1 MTGEVSFVSSYPVQ
15 LNIENPD
22 GTPAVSKVN
31 GYYSQEL
38 IGEKKNRFSFITAD
52 SGRYNVCLKT
62 TKVNSLEL
70 HIKLESG
77 VGNAVETEKP
87 KADNKLK
94 VVEHIASVS
103 KNLTIQLQNEMNDL
117 RRTGFEQHNVN
128 RSTTKNVILFGI
140 LSVAI
145 IIASAVIQ
153 IWYLKRFFKQK
164 KIV

>member
-1 MTGEVSFVSSYPVQ
+1 M
-15 LNIENPD
+15 
-22 GTPAVSKVN
+22 
-31 GYYSQEL
+31 
-38 IGEKKNRFSFITAD
+38 
-52 SGRYNVCLKT
+52 
-62 TKVNSLEL
+62 
-70 HIKLESG
+70 
-77 VGNAVETEKP
+77 GNAVETEKP